1 MVELPDL
8 IIAPLETTRLLKNTS
23 VDLSAAEGIS
33 AEDQSW
39 PWWPL
44 LPLYPYGRRRTVFSE
59 LIPGQIWS
67 LEQLQGIYYVAVPV
81 RLTVAKVPGGL
92 MLINPLPPTVELK
105 RFIRALEQEHG
116 PVVTIVLPTASGLEH
131 KLPLAPMAR
140 AFPQAE
146 LWVCPGQWSFPVPLP
161 LSWLGIPPDR
171 TRVLLD
177 DGVPHPEICDWFS
190 LGPLNLGLGR
200 FQEISCLHQPSGALL
215 VTDALVGI
223 DAAPPA
229 LFDLDPTPVLFH
241 SRERGDEPLID
252 TPEAR
257 RKGWARL
264 VMFASY
270 LRPEPLEIPSI
281 PFLLRYAFQ
290 PGLRSARAH
299 FGIYP
304 FQWQK
309 DWKDVSDSLMGV
321 EEPRLQVAPVLERLV
336 LPRARKAI
344 EQWLEQILALDGL
357 QWLVPAHYSAPLR
370 FTPDVASSFLAEV
383 RDRTWAPSDK
393 SWTFLGD
400 LDQQLLERGVVPK
413 RPL

>member
-1 MVELPDL
+1 M
-8 IIAPLETTRLLKNTS
+8 
-23 VDLSAAEGIS
+23 
-33 AEDQSW
+33 
-39 PWWPL
+39 
-44 LPLYPYGRRRTVFSE
+44 
-59 LIPGQIWS
+59 
-67 LEQLQGIYYVAVPV
+67 
-81 RLTVAKVPGGL
+81 
-92 MLINPLPPTVELK
+92 
-105 RFIRALEQEHG
+105 
-116 PVVTIVLPTASGLEH
+116 
-131 KLPLAPMAR
+131 
-140 AFPQAE
+140 
-146 LWVCPGQWSFPVPLP
+146 
-161 LSWLGIPPDR
+161 
-171 TRVLLD
+171 
-177 DGVPHPEICDWFS
+177 
-190 LGPLNLGLGR
+190 
-200 FQEISCLHQPSGALL
+200 
-215 VTDALVGI
+215 
-223 DAAPPA
+223 
-229 LFDLDPTPVLFH
+229 LFH

-281 PFLLRYAFQ
+281 PSLLRYSFQ

-304 FQWQK
+304 FQWQQ

-336 LPRARKAI
+336 LPRARKSI

-370 FTPDVASSFLAEV
+370 FTSDVASSFLAEV
-383 RDRTWAPSDK
+383 RDRAWAPSDK

-413 RPL
+413 QPL